1 MNILKQSPAYLLGLV
16 YLVFGLNFWLKF
28 LPMPPMTGDPATYF
42 GVMYSS
48 GYLTVVKVLEV
59 IIALLLFVPK
69 TRALGALIVFPVMV
83 GVLLVHVFVAPGGL
97 IIALVIWA
105 ILGWIIYDNRAKY
118 LPIIKG

>member
-59 IIALLLFVPK
+59 VIALLLFVPK
-69 TRALGALIVFPVMV
+69 TRALALLLIAPITINILLFELCIAKAP
-83 GVLLVHVFVAPGGL
+83 GIGIILLLVNAIGIFL
-97 IIALVIWA
+97 NKDKYWA
-105 ILGWIIYDNRAKY
+105 IVK
-118 LPIIKG
+118 